1 MNNDGPAPSDASP
14 LAYMRQKMDQADSAF
29 RRDLQAA
36 TGEADLVLLARR
48 ILQLCDEVADALKRL
63 SPTAPLACTKG
74 CDTCCHSLVQVNPL
88 FAILAVHEA
97 RHTFPPE
104 RLQVLK
110 ERLAS
115 TPAFCPFLFDGSC
128 SIYAARPMV
137 CRGYYS
143 LNFDLCRQGEFC
155 EKHLG
160 YQGDQAHAA
169 HQLMIFLFALEKRL
183 ESIETELGLQGDPV
197 FLNVAARTLLDT
209 PDAPERWLAGTQP

>member
-1 MNNDGPAPSDASP
+1 MNSDGPAPYDASP
-14 LAYMRQKMDQADSAF
+14 LAYMRQKMDQADSTF

-48 ILQLCDEVADALKRL
+48 ILQLCDEVAETLKRL

-97 RHTFPPE
+97 WHTFPPE
-104 RLQVLK
+104 RLQLLK

-115 TPAFCPFLFDGSC
+115 PPAFCPFLFDGSC

-169 HQLMIFLFALEKRL
+169 HQFMIFLFALEKRL
-183 ESIETELGLQGDPV
+183 ESIETEFGLQGDPV
-197 FLNVAARTLLDT
+197 FLNMAARTLLET
-209 PDAPERWLAGTQP
+209 PGAPERWLAGAR

>member
-1 MNNDGPAPSDASP
+1 MNSDGPAPNDASP

-48 ILQLCDEVADALKRL
+48 ILRLCDEVAETLKRL

-104 RLQVLK
+104 RLQLLK

-115 TPAFCPFLFDGSC
+115 PPAFCPFLFDGSC
-128 SIYAARPMV
+128 AIYAARPMV

-155 EKHLG
+155 EKPLG

-169 HQLMIFLFALEKRL
+169 HQFMIFLFALEKRL
-183 ESIETELGLQGDPV
+183 ESIETEFGLQDDPV
-197 FLNVAARTLLDT
+197 FLNMAARTLLET
-209 PDAPERWLAGTQP
+209 PGAAERWLAGAR